1 MLGADHI
8 VGLLRAI
15 REKTMI
21 KLRAVGIKWP
31 DIAKLASLSICGLLL
46 LSPLSAQKM
55 HLKPIRENLKPK
67 KHPYTALLTQ
77 TQPKHEPGRKGNN
90 YQKLLVIL
98 VDFALESP
106 DDPNTTGNGKFQL
119 EPDPSY
125 LYTIAAPPHNREYF
139 ETNLQAM
146 YWYYRAASN
155 GTYNLEY
162 DVWPKDKA
170 AYTLPHPMAYYNPPD
185 ASSDLFVGKMEEYF
199 KVAFETADADDP
211 EIDFSKYGHYMIIHA
226 GSDWQHDSY
235 GDSPSDLPSFFIRVG
250 DDKAAVVDSGN
261 TRISYASNVPATISQ
276 DFDVSQEDGYS
287 LHSGYGALNAVLF
300 HEFGHSL
307 GLVDLYNVRNFYPM
321 VGSFDI
327 MDSGGAGYLMD
338 ELEGGDLVLVEGA
351 LPALPGAFSR
361 ALLFEDELR
370 ASGSMIDIQEIDDS
384 FEVVLDASSKLPGEN
399 NSPTIIKFSLNP
411 SEYYLLENRSVDP
424 DGDGGTAL
432 MGALDGRVIL
442 YPSPISATESYPTYE
457 YDYLLPSFITSMNDA
472 VGGGILAWH
481 VNEKVIYEEGQTLD
495 DGSWVSNYDNN
506 TVNTNFNRPGVK
518 VLEAD
523 GLRDIGEP
531 YSSYWT
537 GTAYEYFHA
546 KKPILNDN
554 GLFVQWSNDDWRPRL
569 SATTDPAMLDSNNM
583 GSSFYLDDISH
594 PGAKMTFSLRSSY
607 FDSMYKDI
615 QAPVNLAGPPV
626 SSTYSDLA
634 LPFIGELGL
643 HLFNRMYEGWQ
654 DTTGPTESPA
664 QSFDLPLISTKYEHP
679 FYNGLY
685 GVKGATM
692 YHMSLS
698 SAIPDITE
706 INFPD
711 TLSVVLNSGGV
722 VYAATQNA
730 LYKVWTSSVL
740 DSLAT
745 QGIRSIVVWPEKIGL
760 LKSREFV
767 LLNSSDFS
775 VLNRIDLDEDF
786 GSYDPVACYYDDA
799 YSVFLTSDSGNLYE
813 WDGERLRKLF
823 TNTED
828 VKPSQPALYQMDG
841 GPVMVFFGL
850 GNRAYLMRSN
860 GALEP
865 SFPLYLDQRIIQEHG
880 YSRALKVDNTVMLY
894 LPVGGQGYIAI
905 SKDGQLKPEYA
916 MLRPYQ
922 DSYSTLEKEDY
933 LHYDA
938 GNEALIWYYVAGNRV
953 NILSRNSVA
962 EDPILWNGRYNASG
976 GSITASDEGM
986 PPPDF
991 TIRAYVYPNPVKTPL
1006 FRLRVSGSWESIK
1019 VRIWDI
1025 IGNLIYQN
1033 DRDSVSNPEEMEIDA
1048 RSWSS
1053 GVYILNVSDAKH
1065 SKTVKFAVEK

>member
-692 YHMSLS
+692 YHMRLS

-1025 IGNLIYQN
+1025 SGNLIYQN
-1033 DRDSVSNPEEMEIDA
+1033 NRDPVSNPEEMEIDA